1 MAKEELE
8 IRVEQLEQDKK
19 QLMNR
24 CWALTNGLMCQFC
37 GFEED
42 CEHSKTKAECEA
54 KRKAK
59 TQPKQISIEEWL
71 AWLKNDNGG
80 V

>member
-1 MAKEELE
+1 MRENPTAETQY
-8 IRVEQLEQDKK
+8 V
-19 QLMNR
+19 MNLLGR
-24 CWALTNGLMCQFC
+24 II
-37 GFEED
+37 
-42 CEHSKTKAECEA
+42 TKAECEA